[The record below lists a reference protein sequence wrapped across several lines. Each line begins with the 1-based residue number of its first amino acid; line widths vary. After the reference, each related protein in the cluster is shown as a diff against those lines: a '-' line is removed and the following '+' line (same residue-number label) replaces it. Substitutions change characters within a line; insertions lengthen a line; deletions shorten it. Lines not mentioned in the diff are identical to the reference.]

1 MDILNQS
8 IKSLNFADII
18 AFCQEKNRE
27 GIQIDYKKE
36 YPQKGIAKH
45 FASFSNTRGGILIIG
60 VEEDRKSG
68 VPIAWESIECD
79 AKIIEKINQEA
90 SNVEPIPAFDVHIT
104 DEINGKRFVLVRVYE
119 GDKTPYYVQ
128 NDSNVWVRTGNI
140 SNSIDIASPDGLEL
154 LFGKKEKAEK
164 ARNNFLSISDELHEA
179 AIGKEEKRIREEL
192 RKEAEKE
199 GSTTIFRYEK
209 TIGVYDSIC
218 KITLQPYFP
227 GKSLTTP
234 KKIKDDIDSI
244 RFRNRNF
251 VFPDLNVE
259 PSPKGI
265 RYFSYQRSREIL
277 ESQVVLGQGLIQDIF
292 TASRKSPD
300 EKSRIIS
307 LRAIAVRIFG
317 IFKFADRFYDKY
329 GYQGVLLGNIEIN
342 GATDVLEDVLVRR
355 MVPIG
360 SDFWEE
366 DKTKESLLSDYL
378 WEIKIDTRILK
389 EKDELRKYYEELLEE
404 IYWDFGFEEI
414 GDGVLDKFLE
424 ENGFTF

>member
-1 MDILNQS
+1 M
-8 IKSLNFADII
+8 
-18 AFCQEKNRE
+18 
-27 GIQIDYKKE
+27 
-36 YPQKGIAKH
+36 
-45 FASFSNTRGGILIIG
+45 
-60 VEEDRKSG
+60 
-68 VPIAWESIECD
+68 
-79 AKIIEKINQEA
+79 
-90 SNVEPIPAFDVHIT
+90 
-104 DEINGKRFVLVRVYE
+104 
-119 GDKTPYYVQ
+119 
-128 NDSNVWVRTGNI
+128 
-140 SNSIDIASPDGLEL
+140 
-154 LFGKKEKAEK
+154 
-164 ARNNFLSISDELHEA
+164 
-179 AIGKEEKRIREEL
+179 
-192 RKEAEKE
+192 
-199 GSTTIFRYEK
+199 
-209 TIGVYDSIC
+209 
-218 KITLQPYFP
+218 
-227 GKSLTTP
+227 
-234 KKIKDDIDSI
+234 
-244 RFRNRNF
+244 
-251 VFPDLNVE
+251 
-259 PSPKGI
+259 
-265 RYFSYQRSREIL
+265 
-277 ESQVVLGQGLIQDIF
+277 LGQGLIQDIF